1 MTFTLQTV
9 LEHMDKDLEKVR
21 FIDTLA
27 AKRTEIMTVRETM
40 KTEDYKVYKDSK
52 VELLVSKWDDRQG
65 TYLSIVL
72 QGTLEEYEEMQ
83 KRKQGKAQ

>member
-9 LEHMDKDLEKVR
+9 LEHMNKDLEKVR

-27 AKRTEIMTVRETM
+27 AERTEIMTVKETM

-52 VELLVSKWDDRQG
+52 VELLISEWDDKQG

-72 QGTLEEYEEMQ
+72 QGTLKEYEEMQ

>member
-9 LEHMDKDLEKVR
+9 LEHMDKDLEKVQL
-21 FIDTLA
+21 IDTLA
-27 AKRTEIMTVRETM
+27 AERTEIMTVKETM

-52 VELLVSKWDDRQG
+52 VALLVSKWDDKQG

-72 QGTLEEYEEMQ
+72 QG
-83 KRKQGKAQ
+83 KQGKAQ

>member
-9 LEHMDKDLEKVR
+9 LEHMDKDLEKVQ

-27 AKRTEIMTVRETM
+27 AERTEIMTVKETM

-72 QGTLEEYEEMQ
+72 QG
-83 KRKQGKAQ
+83 KAQ

>member
-9 LEHMDKDLEKVR
+9 LEHMDKDLEKVQ
-21 FIDTLA
+21 FIDTLTA
-27 AKRTEIMTVRETM
+27 ERTEIMTVKETM

-72 QGTLEEYEEMQ
+72 QG
-83 KRKQGKAQ
+83 KAQ